1 MTVKIPSLFAGN
13 HPISLAAVAALGLL
27 AACGTPPVAS
37 GINDPMEPTNRAIHG
52 LNKGLD
58 RVLVRP
64 GSKVYGAVVPGPV
77 RQGVSNLSDTLDLPG
92 DIVNDVLQGNVEDA
106 GSNFARLAVNV
117 VFGLGGLLDVATDA
131 GIPRASTD
139 FGETL
144 HVWGAGEGPYMEGPF
159 FGPSTRRDSIG
170 AVVDLVLNPV
180 GHLTS
185 GKDATAV
192 LVTKVLSR
200 LGDRARYSDSVDS
213 VLYDSADSYAQAR
226 LLYLQNRRFELGQT
240 GGADSDSGDGF
251 IDPYEDPYAQ

>member
-1 MTVKIPSLFAGN
+1 MTVKIPFLFAGN

-144 HVWGAGEGPYMEGPF
+144 HVWGAPEGAFLVVPLAGP
-159 FGPSTRRDSIG
+159 TTERDLVG
-170 AVVDLVLNPV
+170 KVVDFVIDPMNSAFPEPEKYYV
-180 GHLTS
+180 AA
-185 GKDATAV
+185 GKLAG
-192 LVTKVLSR
+192 KVADR
-200 LGDRARYSDSVDS
+200 QRYGDVIDDI
-213 VLYDSADSYAQAR
+213 LYGSADSYAQMR
-226 LLYLQNRRFELGQT
+226 LMYLQNRHYELGIE
-240 GGADSDSGDGF
+240 AEVF
-251 IDPYEDPYAQ
+251 DPYEDPYGQ